1 MKTPDGLKRL
11 APGKWDARI
20 TWHDARGK
28 KKDTNRKINVSTE
41 GGLRKETE
49 RAVAERNRQRD
60 MLADTGDEWTVG
72 EALDHWFPTLPLGT
86 RRSRN
91 QHAETFRAAFGDLK
105 LSCVPTADAQRLL
118 AELKCKD
125 NTANYYRSS
134 FLALYKYARRQ
145 GRLKGEN
152 PIIGTMRRDTPQ
164 TSAEKLAEIR
174 AGEARRALLGD
185 EVPLFFGALHERHPD
200 LHPLMYSQFLLGC
213 RWSEAAAL
221 WLPHVDWKTG
231 GVSIEQNLLR
241 DGTLGPPK
249 NGEKRTA
256 ALGPEG
262 LAFLRGHR
270 AAMEAKGWP
279 GSDLWLFPR
288 PPSAQPRHYDAW
300 SYATVQKLVK
310 KLLAD
315 LGLGL
320 ASCTH
325 AMRHTH
331 VTLTLAEESD
341 ARARQATR
349 DMQDAIGHADEKVT
363 EGYTDRSARQASA
376 TRHAVEFER
385 VAQVVRLKP
394 RPGGVESGVKSKNTP
409 KNTADQP

>member
-1 MKTPDGLKRL
+1 MDKEGLKRL

-20 TWHDARGK
+20 TWHDAKGK
-28 KKDTNRKINVSTE
+28 KRDTNRKINVSTE

-49 RAVAERNRQRD
+49 RAVVERNRLRD
-60 MLADTGDEWTVG
+60 KLAGTGDEWTVE
-72 EALDHWFPTLPLGT
+72 EALDHWLPTLPHGT
-86 RRSRN
+86 RRTRN
-91 QHAETFRAAFGDLK
+91 RHADLFREAFGDFK
-105 LSCVPTADAQRLL
+105 LSHVPTSDVQRLL
-118 AELKCKD
+118 ADLKCKD
-125 NTANYYRSS
+125 NSANYHRSS
-134 FLALYKYARRQ
+134 FLALYKYARGK

-152 PIIGTMRRDTPQ
+152 PIKETMRRHTAQ
-164 TSAEKLAEIR
+164 TSAERLAEIR

-185 EVPLFFGALHERHPD
+185 EVPLFFAALHERHPD
-200 LHPLMYSQFLLGC
+200 LHPLMYGQFLLGC
-213 RWSEAAAL
+213 RWAEAAAL

-231 GVSIEQNLLR
+231 GVSIEQSLLR

-249 NGEKRTA
+249 NGEARIA

-288 PPSAQPRHYDAW
+288 PPLGGRRHYDAW
-300 SYATVQKLVK
+300 SYTTAQRWVG
-310 KLLAD
+310 KLLSD

-320 ASCTH
+320 ANCTH

-331 VTLTLAEESD
+331 VTLDRAEESD

-363 EGYTDRSARQASA
+363 EGYTDRSVRQARA
-376 TRHAVEFER
+376 TRHAAEFER
-385 VAQVVRLKP
+385 VAKVVRLKP
-394 RPGGVESGVKSKNTP
+394 GSGGVPGGVPGKETHKKRGI
-409 KNTADQP
+409 